1 MTLILPQISSGLARN
16 PYTLES
22 PNFVQN
28 KTLTY
33 KTNTDIAFNPDG
45 TKMFITTISSS
56 DPDIIEEWGLTTAF
70 DISTASVTTTV
81 EPEANGKPQGVA
93 FIDDGLRLVYLD
105 NHNDELKNRIL
116 SPAFTLANSSAS
128 SRDETIPN
136 NARGLFIRDNETD
149 VYFCDT
155 PNDQVEQWSISTPGD
170 IRTASFV
177 RAFATGL
184 SVPRGVCF
192 DPTGT
197 IMMVSDNATDS
208 IYQYNLSTGFDISTA
223 SANGNVLNTDADGG
237 GETGPMGLAFDNEGS
252 NLYVTG
258 FKNYLTQFSL

>member
-81 EPEANGKPQGVA
+81 EPEANG
-93 FIDDGLRLVYLD
+93 
-105 NHNDELKNRIL
+105 
-116 SPAFTLANSSAS
+116 NSSAS

-223 SANGNVLNTDADGG
+223 SASG
-237 GETGPMGLAFDNEGS
+237 
-252 NLYVTG
+252 
-258 FKNYLTQFSL
+258 QFSL

>member
-16 PYTLES
+16 PYTLKS

-33 KTNTDIAFNPDG
+33 KTPNDIAFNPDG
-45 TKMFITTISSS
+45 TKMFIATTSNSN
-56 DPDIIEEWGLTTAF
+56 PDIIEEWGLTTAF
-70 DISTASVTTTV
+70 DISTASVTTTF
-81 EPEANGKPQGVA
+81 EPGANAKPQGVA
-93 FIDDGLRLVYLD
+93 FTSDGLRMIFLD
-105 NHNDELKNRIL
+105 NHNDDLRDRIL

-128 SRDETIPN
+128 GREEAIPN
-136 NARGLFIRDNETD
+136 NARGLFIRDNDTD
-149 VYFCDT
+149 LYFCDT
-155 PNDQVEQWSISTPGD
+155 PNDQVEQWSMSTPGD

-208 IYQYNLSTGFDISTA
+208 IYQYNLSTGFNISTA
-223 SANGNVLNTDADGG
+223 SSSGLALDTDADGG

-258 FKNYLTQFSL
+258 FQNFLTQFSL